1 MWPLCKNGFYRSGYS
16 SWFHL
21 WDWTGLV
28 LLIPAPWLWLGLAG
42 CHLWRGDLVSESL
55 RVCAFHSL
63 EAVRSY
69 QPFVGNI
76 SFPWKLIKIHFVIS
90 MPVGSCRILL
100 SCLYPFLLIDISSSP
115 YTGVQMCAC
124 ELIEAAHVYAKGGL
138 LREMNKRI
146 SPHWFSTTEII
157 LCIVSEDSILA
168 DILNFINLVYISPE
182 TFSAYLF
189 IVL

>member
-1 MWPLCKNGFYRSGYS
+1 
-16 SWFHL
+16 
-21 WDWTGLV
+21 
-28 LLIPAPWLWLGLAG
+28 
-42 CHLWRGDLVSESL
+42 
-55 RVCAFHSL
+55 
-63 EAVRSY
+63 
-69 QPFVGNI
+69 
-76 SFPWKLIKIHFVIS
+76 
-90 MPVGSCRILL
+90 
-100 SCLYPFLLIDISSSP
+100 
-115 YTGVQMCAC
+115 MCAC